1 MNRALLERLLLAFGA
16 LLLALFVLS
25 FALSAL
31 DPWQDE
37 IRLLTV
43 GGVALYAIYNF
54 WAQQRDGQEFD
65 SKADEATRYQ
75 NEAAQLRARIR
86 QLETE
91 LQEAREAQNPR
102 EQPSGR
108 GTKKPAALA
117 AGLPTV

>member
-65 SKADEATRYQ
+65 SKAAEATRYQ

-91 LQEAREAQNPR
+91 LQEAREARNAR
-102 EQPSGR
+102 EQP
-108 GTKKPAALA
+108 
-117 AGLPTV
+117 